1 MAEIAGLT
9 SESNKAEIAAP
20 RGGGWRFLLARRPEI
35 LLSPLLLIAVL
46 ALWEGVVRFFGVPA
60 YMLPRVSNIL
70 FGLYQGFDMSL
81 FSRGGYWLNG
91 GVTLIEI
98 LLGFVI
104 GSSIGLVLGIV
115 ISQIRLLDATLRPY
129 IVAFQCLPKVAIAPI
144 IIMWFGYD
152 ITSKVVMVTLLT
164 FFPLLVNS
172 MAGFHGVDLDRIEL
186 LRSLSATRWQI
197 FWKVKFP
204 SALPFIFAGLDI
216 AAVFAIVGA
225 IVGEFVGAQLGLGVQ
240 ILSMNAQM
248 DTAGSFSVCIV
259 LAVMGLVLNWSIRA
273 VQRRVLFWAPSA
285 ANQQPINV

>member
-1 MAEIAGLT
+1 MAD
-9 SESNKAEIAAP
+9 IAAP
-20 RGGGWRFLLARRPEI
+20 KLENETPPSTTRLRLLLITRPEI
-35 LLSPLLLIAVL
+35 ILSPLLLIAVL
-46 ALWEGVVRFFGVPA
+46 GLWEGIVRFFGVPS
-60 YMLPRVSNIL
+60 YMLPRVSNII
-70 FGLYQGFDMSL
+70 FGLYQGFATSL

-91 GVTLIEI
+91 GVTLVEVV
-98 LLGFVI
+98 LGFVI
-104 GSSIGLVLGIV
+104 GSSIGLVLGIF

-172 MAGFHGVDLDRIEL
+172 MAGFHSVDLERIEL

-259 LAVMGLVLNWSIRA
+259 LAVMGLFLNYFIRG

-285 ANQQPINV
+285 ASQRAINA

>member
-1 MAEIAGLT
+1 MTEM
-9 SESNKAEIAAP
+9 AAP
-20 RGGGWRFLLARRPEI
+20 TDGKKAPVRRGRLRARLAARPELILSPI
-35 LLSPLLLIAVL
+35 LLVLVLLG
-46 ALWEGVVRFFGVPA
+46 WEGGVRLFGIPA
-60 YMLPRVSNIL
+60 YMLPRVSNVI
-70 FGLYQGFDMSL
+70 FGLYQGLAISP

-91 GVTLIEI
+91 GVTLVEV
-98 LLGFVI
+98 LLGFII
-104 GSSIGLVLGIV
+104 GSSIGLVLGIL
-115 ISQIRLLDATLRPY
+115 ISQVRLLDATLRPY

-152 ITSKVVMVTLLT
+152 ITSKVVMVALLT

-197 FWKVKFP
+197 FCKVKFP

-216 AAVFAIVGA
+216 AAVFAVVGA

-259 LAVMGLVLNWSIRA
+259 LAVMGLVLNAAIRG
-273 VQRRVLFWAPSA
+273 VQRRVLFWAPSEA
-285 ANQQPINV
+285 SQRAINV

>member
-1 MAEIAGLT
+1 MADIAERERGDDT
-9 SESNKAEIAAP
+9 EAT
-20 RGGGWRFLLARRPEI
+20 GGGWRLLLASRPEI
-35 LLSPLLLIAVL
+35 LLSPLLLVAVL
-46 ALWEGVVRFFGVPA
+46 GIWEWAVRFFAVPA

-70 FGLYQGFDMSL
+70 FGLYQGFGTSL
-81 FSRGGYWLNG
+81 LSRGGYWLNG
-91 GVTLIEI
+91 GVTLLEV

-104 GSSIGLVLGIV
+104 GSAIGLVLGIF

-172 MAGFHGVDLDRIEL
+172 MAGFHAVDLDRIEL

-259 LAVMGLVLNWSIRA
+259 LAVMGLLLNYGIRA
-273 VQRRVLFWAPSA
+273 VQRRVLFWAPSETRQRA
-285 ANQQPINV
+285 INL